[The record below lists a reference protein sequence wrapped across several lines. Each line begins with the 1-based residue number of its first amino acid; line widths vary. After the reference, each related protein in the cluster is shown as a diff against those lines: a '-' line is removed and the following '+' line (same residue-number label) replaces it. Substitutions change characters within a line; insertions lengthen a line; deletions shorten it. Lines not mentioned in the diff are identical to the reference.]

1 MSSQEK
7 ILTLAEIKDKY
18 PVRKEVFTAEDKK
31 VIEAWVVRDA
41 DHVIVYVAPKSI
53 RFISDS
59 DENPPQQ

>member
-1 MSSQEK
+1 MSPQEK
-7 ILTLAEIKDKY
+7 LLTLSGIKDKY
-18 PVRKEVFTAEDKK
+18 PLNKEIFIAGDGQK
-31 VIEAWVVRDA
+31 IEAWVVRDK